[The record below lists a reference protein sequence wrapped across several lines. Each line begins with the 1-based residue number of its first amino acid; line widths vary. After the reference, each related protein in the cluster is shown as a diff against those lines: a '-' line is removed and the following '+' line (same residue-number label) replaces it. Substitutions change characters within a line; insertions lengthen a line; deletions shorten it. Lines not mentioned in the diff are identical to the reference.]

1 LAKGDASGAQK
12 QAQEAI
18 SIADKYSGKP
28 LLYRAQALLGGAL
41 DKLGKP
47 QEALDAYAQAA
58 SALDWIRGS
67 LRPEHVAGFLAQSDV
82 RGCLRAA
89 LRRLERAGRAP
100 EALRG

>member
-1 LAKGDASGAQK
+1 VEGARR
-12 QAQEAI
+12 QALEAI

-28 LLYRAQALLGGAL
+28 LVYRAQALLGSAL

-47 QEALDAYAQAA
+47 QEALEAYAQAA

-67 LRPEHVAGFLAQSDV
+67 LRPEHVAGFLGQSEE
-82 RGCLRAA
+82 RGLLRAA
-89 LRRLERAGRAP
+89 LPRLQKAGRAP